1 MPPEAP
7 AQTTIAIDP
16 NLRAPNNTQIQN
28 NNASPLPSS
37 TAAPIGAP
45 ASAPRNTR
53 PSWRA
58 GNAMFDIQMN
68 PYSAP
73 GRGKASTCHTPP
85 RVPAPSPSLGLNPY
99 HDGRIRNAIPNKL
112 KGKTNRKQGNFG
124 VMQMHVQKPEMTE
137 RDLAAKRTSEGTAA
151 AAKLAGAQRYVQP
164 RRPRPRPRPQP
175 AVAYPPPQTY
185 RPIAPPAVVP
195 VASIASMAP
204 IAVPPQHRSQPPPVL
219 PATPRPIAQPPP
231 LASAKPQDKPLYSR
245 TGVVEVI
252 HETNIGQTDD
262 PSKDTD
268 NKQTSAPFSDLEDTQ
283 DVEMGQSD
291 EPLIAAGLVEETV
304 MPREANAEQ
313 TASSENNPVHPL
325 PTDAKREQA
334 RLLKLLQSISPVAV
348 VNQLCKA
355 LIHFG
360 GTPNAPPPPDGSF
373 PKSVSSNGSGD
384 LFISWASEVFPSTL
398 ALLEP
403 AISQSMVQP
412 QPLARPRGRPKGSK
426 NSSRIKATHTVSTT
440 FVPLTM
446 PSNGVGTV
454 EMQPP
459 PVENDTSAAQK
470 SAANNQNSDAP
481 PLPSTNYPSQ
491 TSTAPSTALRP
502 LLPLPAQPVRP
513 VVPLIP
519 KIKRTRRLQIL
530 PIRKP
535 TGRPRGRPKGSKNQ
549 SRRYSGAQNGETDQ
563 SNSHSNDS
571 KDISMSRST
580 AQPDGVG
587 QPSTGSSNIPEVVG
601 DNPSRGTIGATQE
614 ATSTLLHNSEE
625 SRTEAVTGN
634 ANAIDHQPRV
644 PKTNEQRA
652 VQVSSGKR
660 KGSQQTVHSGTQAL
674 DITQVYGATTR
685 PVDEDNQLQQV
696 KRRRVSQETGQ
707 RGPATGDSSFYSANT
722 VTQQQ
727 QYTDT
732 SPVRSSQSPQI
743 PSSVVNRPRNQL
755 PGAPNHVSTDMTAVA
770 LYQRQQQQQHQRQ
783 DQFRL
788 LTSHSNRATEQP
800 FARTTGSSS
809 PIQFQGLDNRPFLPP
824 HDHHS

>member
-16 NLRAPNNTQIQN
+16 NLRAPNNPQVQN

-37 TAAPIGAP
+37 TAAPTGAP

-85 RVPAPSPSLGLNPY
+85 RVSAPSPSLGLNPY
-99 HDGRIRNAIPNKL
+99 HDGRIRNAVPNKL

-164 RRPRPRPRPQP
+164 RRPRPRPQP

-195 VASIASMAP
+195 VASIAPMAP

-252 HETNIGQTDD
+252 HETNLGQTDD

-268 NKQTSAPFSDLEDTQ
+268 NKQTGAPFSDLEDAQ

-291 EPLIAAGLVEETV
+291 EPLIAAGPVEEAV

-313 TASSENNPVHPL
+313 TASSANKPMHLL
-325 PTDAKREQA
+325 PIDAKREQA

-355 LIHFG
+355 LVHFG
-360 GTPNAPPPPDGSF
+360 GAPNAPPPTDGSF
-373 PKSVSSNGSGD
+373 PQSVSSNGSGD
-384 LFISWASEVFPSTL
+384 LFISWVSEVFPSTL

-426 NSSRIKATHTVSTT
+426 NSSRPKATHTVSTT

-459 PVENDTSAAQK
+459 PAENDTSAVQK
-470 SAANNQNSDAP
+470 CAVIAYYKLPKSD
-481 PLPSTNYPSQ
+481 LYSSTNYTETAAAV
-491 TSTAPSTALRP
+491 TSTAS
-502 LLPLPAQPVRP
+502 
-513 VVPLIP
+513 
-519 KIKRTRRLQIL
+519 
-530 PIRKP
+530 P
-535 TGRPRGRPKGSKNQ
+535 TSCTLNTKNK
-549 SRRYSGAQNGETDQ
+549 T
-563 SNSHSNDS
+563 H
-571 KDISMSRST
+571 K
-580 AQPDGVG
+580 
-587 QPSTGSSNIPEVVG
+587 
-601 DNPSRGTIGATQE
+601 E
-614 ATSTLLHNSEE
+614 ATNL
-625 SRTEAVTGN
+625 A
-634 ANAIDHQPRV
+634 
-644 PKTNEQRA
+644 
-652 VQVSSGKR
+652 
-660 KGSQQTVHSGTQAL
+660 QTQTH
-674 DITQVYGATTR
+674 R
-685 PVDEDNQLQQV
+685 
-696 KRRRVSQETGQ
+696 
-707 RGPATGDSSFYSANT
+707 
-722 VTQQQ
+722 
-727 QYTDT
+727 
-732 SPVRSSQSPQI
+732 
-743 PSSVVNRPRNQL
+743 
-755 PGAPNHVSTDMTAVA
+755 
-770 LYQRQQQQQHQRQ
+770 
-783 DQFRL
+783 
-788 LTSHSNRATEQP
+788 
-800 FARTTGSSS
+800 
-809 PIQFQGLDNRPFLPP
+809 
-824 HDHHS
+824 